1 MTGQADAYRTFL
13 SKVGTGATLSEAE
26 WLFHFDHQN
35 ADASDGVEV
44 GETAPDFA
52 LPDHD
57 GRLRTR
63 ADLSGTDGLLVVFA
77 RSADW

>member
-1 MTGQADAYRTFL
+1 MSENDDSYRGFL

-35 ADASDGVEV
+35 ADAHDGLVV
-44 GETAPDFA
+44 GEQAPDFE
-52 LPDHD
+52 LLDHT
-57 GRLRTR
+57 GNVRTR
-63 ADLSGTDGLLVVFA
+63 TDLTGANGLLVVFA